1 MVLKDDYNKD
11 LLTIDEENLIYK
23 KLFKKVKIKKS
34 DIRSIFYG
42 ENILGVLTYSGKI
55 YSFSIVKLL
64 YSERYKLENL
74 RKELNKEKVLFNYTS
89 TIYKDYIYMI
99 FFINLIMNNIRN
111 NWAIVILILLLII
124 FIFIVKHYSRN
135 VIFNIDKDELEVKI
149 GKNIFKYKRH
159 EIDKIKIIKHNLKGN
174 IIQFF
179 KNGNKYTLYFEDTPY
194 LIKNYNIGLNKLFN
208 IV

>member
-159 EIDKIKIIKHNLKGN
+159 EIDKINIKKYYQDVNN
-174 IIQFF
+174 IEFK
-179 KNGNKYTLYFEDTPY
+179 KNGNRYIICFKENPY
-194 LIKNYNIGLNKLFN
+194 LIKIYNTSLSKLFN
-208 IV
+208 